1 MTFQRNNW
9 CQMAKPVE
17 RSGSK
22 IARAVNCGYNDYVW
36 EVDILI
42 GRYGRSVC
50 ARGGG
55 GVAED
60 GGWSIRCSP
69 QIRELNKYNNS
80 RT

>member
-55 GVAED
+55 CCRRWRMEHKMLTADKGTEQV
-60 GGWSIRCSP
+60 
-69 QIRELNKYNNS
+69 Q
-80 RT
+80 